1 MAQTHLKQRWAGGA
15 ERGQA
20 AYASG
25 ALQGEQT
32 RGWVISWLC
41 LLLSASKGPVQA
53 PTIPRYRQSTQ
64 DLIKDAATWG
74 GGAGSAQES
83 IFERLVIPMKN
94 CRRQGLL
101 RTRTLAPP
109 LCLPNSVA
117 SILAII
123 MVFGDYLPLSS
134 SWAVLC
140 SSLHREFLASGSQD
154 PADICGSE

>member
-1 MAQTHLKQRWAGGA
+1 
-15 ERGQA
+15 
-20 AYASG
+20 
-25 ALQGEQT
+25 
-32 RGWVISWLC
+32 
-41 LLLSASKGPVQA
+41 
-53 PTIPRYRQSTQ
+53 
-64 DLIKDAATWG
+64 
-74 GGAGSAQES
+74 
-83 IFERLVIPMKN
+83 MKN

>member
-25 ALQGEQT
+25 ALQGEQM

-53 PTIPRYRQSTQ
+53 PTIPRNRQSTQ

-74 GGAGSAQES
+74 GGQGVPRKAS
-83 IFERLVIPMKN
+83 LK
-94 CRRQGLL
+94 GLL
-101 RTRTLAPP
+101 
-109 LCLPNSVA
+109 
-117 SILAII
+117 
-123 MVFGDYLPLSS
+123 
-134 SWAVLC
+134 
-140 SSLHREFLASGSQD
+140 FL
-154 PADICGSE
+154 